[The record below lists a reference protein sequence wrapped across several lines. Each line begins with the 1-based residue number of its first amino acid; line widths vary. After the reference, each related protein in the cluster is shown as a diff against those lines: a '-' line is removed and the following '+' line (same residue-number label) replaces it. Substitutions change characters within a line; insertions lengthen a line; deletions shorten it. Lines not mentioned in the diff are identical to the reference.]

1 MFIDA
6 SALTGIMA
14 NESDAEVLRKKL
26 RAGKRLHVSGIVIY
40 EAVLALLRIKAKS
53 RAEALHEVNA
63 FIELNEIKC
72 IDIGQD
78 LSELA
83 LEAFDRF
90 GKGRHPARLNMGD
103 CYSYACA
110 KHLKLPLLFKGED
123 FSKTDILK
131 A

>member
-1 MFIDA
+1 MFLDA

-14 NESDAEVLRKKL
+14 NESDADILRQKL
-26 RAGKRLHVSGIVIY
+26 RSSKRRYVSGIVIY
-40 EAVLALLRIKAKS
+40 ETVLALLRIKSKS

-63 FIELNEIKC
+63 FVELNAIKC
-72 IDIGQD
+72 IDIGLD

-83 LEAFDRF
+83 LEAFERF
-90 GKGRHPARLNMGD
+90 GKGTHPARLNMGD

-110 KHLKLPLLFKGED
+110 KHLKLPLLYKGND
-123 FSKTDILK
+123 FSQTDILK

>member
-1 MFIDA
+1 MFVDA

-14 NESDAEVLRKKL
+14 NESDAEVLRHKL
-26 RAGKRLHVSGIVIY
+26 RAGKLLHVSGIVIY
-40 EAVLALLRIKAKS
+40 ETVLELLRIKVKS

-63 FIELNEIKC
+63 FVELNAIKC
-72 IDIGQD
+72 IDISQD

-83 LEAFDRF
+83 LEAFERF
-90 GKGRHPARLNMGD
+90 GKGSHPARLNMGD

-110 KHLKLPLLFKGED
+110 KQLKLPLLFKGND

>member
-14 NESDAEVLRKKL
+14 NEADADDLRQKL
-26 RAGKRLHVSGIVIY
+26 RTSKSRHVSGIVIY
-40 EAVLALLRIKAKS
+40 ETVLALLRIKSKS

-63 FIELNEIKC
+63 FVELNGIKC

-83 LEAFDRF
+83 LEAFERF
-90 GKGRHPARLNMGD
+90 GKGNHPARLNMGD
-103 CYSYACA
+103 CYTYACA
-110 KHLKLPLLFKGED
+110 KHLKLPLLFKGDD

>member
-6 SALTGIMA
+6 SALTGIMT
-14 NESDAEVLRKKL
+14 NEADADVLRQKL
-26 RAGKRLHVSGIVIY
+26 QTGRRRHVSGIVIY
-40 EAVLALLRIKAKS
+40 ETVLALLRIKAKS

-63 FIELNEIKC
+63 FVELNAIKY
-72 IDIGQD
+72 IDISHD

-83 LEAFDRF
+83 LEAFERF
-90 GKGRHPARLNMGD
+90 GKGNHPARLNMGD

-110 KHLKLPLLFKGED
+110 KHLKLPLLFKGND
-123 FSKTDILK
+123 FSKTDILR